1 MAPGWS
7 EPAAVGDT
15 AGMVMADRTDVPT
28 SSAPVAVANLVGLA
42 GQLAVGLG
50 RVAFRRP
57 WEGHG
62 SAPRNLATAVTR
74 EEVRTFMGYASSLP
88 IEEFRS
94 VELVLDRLCR
104 VVLPPFVRRYGVR
117 TRDDVVA
124 GVPCTWYEPDGVED
138 PGTILYLHGG
148 GYIGTSPSMYA
159 VYTAS
164 LARAAGCRVLV
175 PDYRMAPEFPFPAG
189 ARDVMAVYEALLIEG
204 HEAGRV
210 ILAGDSGGGGLAC
223 SVLYALLLAEVPR
236 PGGMLLVSPEVDL
249 RFDRPSIRENASRD
263 ILPWNIPTTAYLR
276 GIDPAD
282 GAVDPIDADVS
293 AWPPVFVVW
302 GTEEMLRD
310 QIRDFAAHLRDAGIE
325 VSAVEAEGMFHV
337 FPILMPGSPEAR
349 AALEVLTGFAA
360 RTVGAGALDR

>member
-1 MAPGWS
+1 
-7 EPAAVGDT
+7 
-15 AGMVMADRTDVPT
+15 MVMADRTDVPT

-62 SAPRNLATAVTR
+62 TLPRNVATALTR

-104 VVLPPFVRRYGVR
+104 VVLPPFVWRYGVT
-117 TRDDVVA
+117 TRDATIA
-124 GVPCTWYEPDGVED
+124 GVPCTWYEPPAAADGGG
-138 PGTILYLHGG
+138 PAGTILYLHGG
-148 GYIGTSPSMYA
+148 GYIGTSPTMYA
-159 VYTAS
+159 VYVAS
-164 LARAAGCRVLV
+164 LARATGCRVVV

-204 HEAGRV
+204 HEAGR
-210 ILAGDSGGGGLAC
+210 ILLAGDSGGGGLVC
-223 SVLYALLLAEVPR
+223 SVLHALQLAEVPG
-236 PGGMLLVSPEVDL
+236 PAGVLLASPEVDL

-276 GIDPAD
+276 GLDPTD

-310 QIRDFAAHLRDAGIE
+310 QIRDFAAHLRASDVA
-325 VSAVEAEGMFHV
+325 VTAVEAEGMFHV

-349 AALEVLTGFAA
+349 DALAALTEFTGRVLPPRPAA
-360 RTVGAGALDR
+360 VPGEAPEG